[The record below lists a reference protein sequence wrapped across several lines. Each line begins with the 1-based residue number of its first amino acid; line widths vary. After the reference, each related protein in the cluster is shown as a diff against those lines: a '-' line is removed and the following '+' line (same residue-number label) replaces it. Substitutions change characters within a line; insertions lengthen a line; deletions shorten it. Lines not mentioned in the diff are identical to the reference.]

1 VDLLEHQG
9 KALLRAHGVPVP
21 EGKVT
26 DTPDGAREIAR
37 SLGGAVAVK
46 AQVRVGGRGKA
57 GGIALAAD
65 PEEAQRHA
73 SRILGMEIKGHLVR
87 SVLVERAAPSVAAE
101 YYVSFM
107 LDRDNGRYLAMC
119 SAKGG
124 VDIEEVAASDP
135 KAVAKV
141 GIDPLLGFRLYHAR
155 ALASMAK
162 LAPEAIEK
170 APEMFS
176 KLYDAFVS
184 LDAELVEVNPLVL
197 TQEGELLALDAKVAL
212 DDNAFFRHEG
222 YEELRD
228 TFAVDPQ
235 ERLAKEKGL
244 NYVKIGGSVGII
256 GNGAGLVMATLDM
269 VAQAGGKAANFLDV
283 GGGASADV
291 VARALEVVG
300 SDPQVRSVLINIF
313 GGITRCD
320 EVAKGIAEALS
331 RIELEVPIVVRLDG
345 TNAEAGR
352 AILSEL
358 AASNEHLVSAST
370 MVEAASRAAELAAQ
384 GTGAS

>member
-1 VDLLEHQG
+1 
-9 KALLRAHGVPVP
+9 
-21 EGKVT
+21 
-26 DTPDGAREIAR
+26 
-37 SLGGAVAVK
+37 
-46 AQVRVGGRGKA
+46 
-57 GGIALAAD
+57 
-65 PEEAQRHA
+65 
-73 SRILGMEIKGHLVR
+73 MEIKGHLVR

-155 ALASMAK
+155 ALASMAT

-358 AASNEHLVSAST
+358 AASNEHLVSAAT
-370 MVEAASRAAELAAQ
+370 MEEAASRAAELAAQ